1 MSENNFNTSNPETAN
16 HHWFP
21 FLRYKKE
28 CEAAGKEASVN
39 EQMRA
44 TGQLD
49 AKIAHEESVALA
61 AKIAAEKEADAKK
74 AKEKGKI
81 AGIHNGSVK
90 YMKEMMDYGFQFTTL
105 LSDFRMMTSHAESL
119 LKELKDVDTK
129 SDKTSAY

>member
-1 MSENNFNTSNPETAN
+1 MTENSFNTSNPETAK

-28 CEAAGKEASVN
+28 CEAAGKEVSVN
-39 EQMRA
+39 EWMRA

-74 AKEKGKI
+74 AIEIEAEKKKADLKKDI
-81 AGIHNGSVK
+81 QKSTKSISDNESVK
-90 YMKEMMDYGFQFTTL
+90 N
-105 LSDFRMMTSHAESL
+105 
-119 LKELKDVDTK
+119 
-129 SDKTSAY
+129 

>member
-39 EQMRA
+39 EWMRA

-49 AKIAHEESVALA
+49 AKIAT
-61 AKIAAEKEADAKK
+61 EKEADAKK
-74 AKEKGKI
+74 AIEKE
-81 AGIHNGSVK
+81 
-90 YMKEMMDYGFQFTTL
+90 
-105 LSDFRMMTSHAESL
+105 AEKKKAA
-119 LKELKDVDTK
+119 LKKDLQKSTK
-129 SDKTSAY
+129 SISENESAKN